1 MTALTL
7 HAQPYSLNER
17 GFYFKSFEEYEAKYA
32 ENVSKETGLPVE
44 EYEIQLIDGYADDEF
59 AFEAMKVNQCNIEEF
74 FEAAERVSE
83 LVEDEKAAVKYLMQH
98 LQKSFE
104 EALEE
109 CEDISIYRGT
119 LTEVGMELAEAS
131 SLLDGV
137 PDEVSR
143 YFNYESYA
151 RDIEFNG
158 GLVEI
163 EDDVYVMA

>member
-59 AFEAMKVNQCNIEEF
+59 TFQSMQVNQCNIEEF
-74 FEAAERVSE
+74 FEAAEKVSG
-83 LVEDEKAAVKYLMQH
+83 LVEDEKTAVQYLMQH

-143 YFNYESYA
+143 YFNYEAYA
-151 RDIEFNG
+151 RDIELNG
-158 GLVEI
+158 GLVEV
-163 EDDVYVMA
+163 EDDVYVLA